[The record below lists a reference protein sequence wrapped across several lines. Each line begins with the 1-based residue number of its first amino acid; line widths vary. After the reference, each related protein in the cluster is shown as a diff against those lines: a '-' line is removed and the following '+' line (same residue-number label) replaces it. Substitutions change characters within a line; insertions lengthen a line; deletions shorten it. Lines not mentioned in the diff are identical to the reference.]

1 MYKKLLKSVR
11 EYKRPSI
18 LTILFIV
25 GEAIIECFIPFVTA
39 RLINSLEMNE
49 GDMSSV
55 TKQGLILLVMALVS
69 LCLGGLAGFTSAKA
83 STGFAKNLRGDI
95 FRKIQSFSFSNIDK
109 FSSSSLVTRMT
120 TDINSVQMS
129 YMFVIRILIRAPL
142 LMVFS
147 IFMAYIMGGSLATS
161 FVVIIPFM
169 VLGLAL
175 ISRKALPA
183 FRAVF
188 HKYDALNESIEE
200 NVRGMRVV
208 KGFSREEFEKEKF
221 AKASEDIRNDFTKAE
236 RIVNLNSP
244 LMQVC
249 IYFNLVFV
257 LIVGAKVIIS
267 SGGTALNVGEISAM
281 LTYGFQ
287 IMMQLMMLT
296 MILVM
301 LTMSSEAM
309 KRVVEVLDEESELVS
324 PENGIQEIP
333 NGSVHFNHVHFK
345 YAKDAEKDALSN
357 IQLQIDAGMTVG
369 IIGGT
374 GDGKSSLIQLIPRL
388 YDVSQGSVEVGGID
402 VRKYDLQALRDAVAV
417 VLQKN
422 VLFSGTIAE
431 NLRWGNENATDEE
444 LVEACKIAQAHDF
457 IMSFPDHYETKIEQG
472 GSNVSGGQKQRICIA
487 RALLKSPKV
496 IILDDS
502 TSAVDTR
509 TEANIR
515 TAFRELIPET
525 TKIIIAQRVS
535 SVQDADLIVIMENGR
550 IAATG
555 QHDELLQ
562 TSPIYKEIYEQQMKV
577 GEEDGE

>member
-431 NLRWGNENATDEE
+431 NLRWGNEDATDEE

-457 IMSFPDHYETKIEQG
+457 IMSFPDQYETKIEQG

-535 SVQDADLIVIMENGR
+535 SVLDADLILIMENGR